1 MNLKDRLKHAWNVFS
16 GNENVAPESGYVFS
30 SGGRTNYNMPRTYS
44 YSSFA
49 ASIFNRIAID
59 VATTSFEHVK
69 IDKQT
74 DDRESM
80 NSGLNYCL
88 NTEANIDQSSSSF
101 IQDLVFSMFEHGV
114 IAVVPIETTLSPKRT
129 GGYDILSMRV
139 GEIKEWFPKH
149 VRVNLYNEDTGKFQE
164 IVVPKKDVAIIENPL
179 YAVTNSENSVLKR
192 LLRKMSEFDKMEAD
206 IASRKLDL
214 VLQMPYALK
223 TQTQVDKAEER
234 VKHIENQLKN
244 NHHGIAYVD
253 ATEKFTQLNRPLDN
267 QMYETVENLTQEF
280 YNQLGLTATIF
291 NGTAKEEEIRTYYTR
306 TIDPIVDRIIEEFNR
321 KFLTK
326 TARSQGQ
333 TIEAYRDMFKFVSV
347 SSLADMADKFRRNS
361 VLTSNEIR
369 KILRM
374 KVSDDPRAD
383 ELYNPNMPDQ
393 DQGGMPDNSMPKI
406 EAKQEGQ
413 L

>member
-1 MNLKDRLKHAWNVFS
+1 MFS

-30 SGGRTNYNMPRTYS
+30 SGGRTNYNMPRRYS

-74 DDRESM
+74 DDRETM

-114 IAVVPIETTLSPKRT
+114 IAVVPIETTLNPKRT

-280 YNQLGLTATIF
+280 YNQLGLTETIF

-393 DQGGMPDNSMPKI
+393 DQGGIPDNSMPKI
-406 EAKQEGQ
+406 EVKQEGQ